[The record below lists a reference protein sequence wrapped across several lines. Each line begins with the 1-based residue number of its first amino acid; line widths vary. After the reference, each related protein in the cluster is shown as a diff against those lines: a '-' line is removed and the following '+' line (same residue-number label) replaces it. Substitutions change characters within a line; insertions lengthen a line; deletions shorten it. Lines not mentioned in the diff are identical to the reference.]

1 MRYCVVLVT
10 APRGGEAKK
19 LARLVL
25 GQKLAA
31 CVNIIKGVDSLFW
44 WGGKVDA
51 AREDLMVLKTRRALL
66 PALTRVIKKAHSYSV
81 CEVVAL
87 AVVGGNKPY
96 LDWVGA
102 SCRTGKDGH
111 R

>member
-10 APRGGEAKK
+10 APKGGEAKR
-19 LARLVL
+19 LARLIL
-25 GQKLAA
+25 DQKLAA
-31 CVNIIKGVDSLFW
+31 CVNIVKGVDSLFW
-44 WGGKVDA
+44 WEGKIDA
-51 AREDLMVLKTRRALL
+51 AKEDLMLVKTRRTLL
-66 PALTRVIKKAHSYSV
+66 PALTKTVKKTHSYSV

-102 SCRTGKDGH
+102 SCRKG
-111 R
+111 

>member
-10 APRGGEAKK
+10 APKGGEAKK
-19 LARLVL
+19 LARLIL
-25 GQKLAA
+25 KQKLAA

-44 WGGKVDA
+44 WEGKVDA
-51 AREDLMVLKTRRALL
+51 AKEDLMVVKTRRALL
-66 PALTRVIKKAHSYSV
+66 PALTKAVKKAHSYSV

-87 AVVGGNKPY
+87 PIIGGNKPY

-102 SCRTGKDGH
+102 SCRKG
-111 R
+111 

>member
-10 APRGGEAKK
+10 APKGGAAKK

-25 GQKLAA
+25 KQKLAA
-31 CVNIIKGVDSLFW
+31 CVNIIKGVESLFW
-44 WGGKVDA
+44 WEGKIDSA
-51 AREDLMVLKTRRALL
+51 KEDLMVLKTRRQLL
-66 PALTRVIKKAHSYSV
+66 PALTKTIKKAHPYSV

-87 AVVGGNKPY
+87 AVIGGNRPY

-102 SCRTGKDGH
+102 SCRKG
-111 R
+111 